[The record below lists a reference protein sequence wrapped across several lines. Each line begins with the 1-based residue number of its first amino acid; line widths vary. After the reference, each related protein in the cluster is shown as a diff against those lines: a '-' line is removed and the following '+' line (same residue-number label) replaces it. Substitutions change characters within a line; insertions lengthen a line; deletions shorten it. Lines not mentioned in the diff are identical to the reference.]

1 MSPPRK
7 RLVSDICRR
16 HHAQRC
22 SPSTRKAQQSAQRE
36 SPASISSTCLVPVPR
51 STTPCAVPIGT
62 CSLSSLSSELW
73 LFPPSDEIADRP
85 AESPAITP
93 ADPSDRHPLR
103 TALSIRVPPHHP
115 FRP

>member
-51 STTPCAVPIGT
+51 LTTPCAVPIGT

-73 LFPPSDEIADRP
+73 LFPPSDEIGDR
-85 AESPAITP
+85 AGESAAITS
-93 ADPSDRHPLR
+93 ADPCDRHRIR
-103 TALSIRVPPHHP
+103 TDVSIGVLPQRP
-115 FRP
+115 F